1 MKMETFRKRFDV
13 EDWSDEL
20 LLKIIFWIAP
30 AKNGNFY
37 HITLN
42 RKKTELIAK
51 LIKIDNKLH

>member
-1 MKMETFRKRFDV
+1 MATFRKRFDV

-20 LLKIIFWIAP
+20 LLKIIFWIVP
-30 AKNGNFY
+30 AKNGKFY

-42 RKKTELIAK
+42 RKRTELIAK